1 MGAAAVVATTTTEHA
16 KAIVRILALAT
27 AKGTT
32 GV

>member
-1 MGAAAVVATTTTEHA
+1 MGAIAVAATTATEHA
-16 KAIVRILALAT
+16 KAIVRILVLAT